1 MKIVAGLAVGKVVV
15 VTGAA
20 SGLGRAICLRFAE
33 EGAAAIIVA
42 DVLEAPREGGAPTTV
57 LVEKLGTRSVFV
69 RTDVSSEAQMASAIA
84 AAEPFGGVDVMVNNA
99 GVVFRKSFVDIT
111 EADYERLMAINVK
124 GTFFGAQSA
133 ARAML
138 ASGKPGS
145 IINIS
150 SVAGIR
156 GSSMLSAYCASK
168 GAVRLLTYALAA
180 ELGPKG
186 IRVNAIHPGIHA
198 TEMVIK
204 DLGGGSGQPSPLRR
218 MGTAGDVAENAVYL
232 ASSLASYVNGASIV
246 VDGGLS
252 STFG

>member
-1 MKIVAGLAVGKVVV
+1 MTGLAAGKIVV

-42 DVLEAPREGGAPTTV
+42 DVLEAPREGGVPTAA
-57 LVEKLGTRSVFV
+57 LVEKSGARSVFV
-69 RTDVSSEAQMASAIA
+69 RTDVSSEAQVAAAIA
-84 AAEPFGGVDVMVNNA
+84 AADSFGGVDVMVNNA
-99 GVVFRKSFVDIT
+99 GVVFRKSFLDIT
-111 EADYERLMAINVK
+111 EAEYERLMAVNVK
-124 GTFFGAQSA
+124 GTFFGAQLA

-138 ASGKPGS
+138 ASGKTGS

-168 GAVRLLTYALAA
+168 GAVRLLTYSLAA

-186 IRVNAIHPGIHA
+186 IRVNTIHPGIHA
-198 TEMVIK
+198 TEMVIT

-218 MGTAGDVAENAVYL
+218 IGTPGDVADNAVYL